1 MSVCIFVAVDC
12 PYNIT
17 FCFIVIS
24 LPYSMANKK
33 SRRIHLSQGV
43 KSAGLFVFS
52 EIVKYTRR
60 SRLVYTQATKTRG
73 IQRGA
78 PLWLWVSNRGEQHPC
93 WHTTLLAKYSVLYL
107 CFRLTPGRDW
117 LRYLL
122 CGQIA
127 VDKHFSAAVG
137 QADFVR
143 SRTKS
148 GFAHRAKSAWPE
160 KEAEVYKSSRPGAA
174 AESSSVRFPL
184 GFLTVLIDI
193 ILVLAPWAAKG
204 GVGPAAQKHLLA
216 MFA

>member
-73 IQRGA
+73 IQRGGL
-78 PLWLWVSNRGEQHPC
+78 PFG
-93 WHTTLLAKYSVLYL
+93 
-107 CFRLTPGRDW
+107 
-117 LRYLL
+117 
-122 CGQIA
+122 
-127 VDKHFSAAVG
+127 
-137 QADFVR
+137 
-143 SRTKS
+143 S
-148 GFAHRAKSAWPE
+148 GFPIGA
-160 KEAEVYKSSRPGAA
+160 SSTP
-174 AESSSVRFPL
+174 
-184 GFLTVLIDI
+184 
-193 ILVLAPWAAKG
+193 
-204 GVGPAAQKHLLA
+204 VGTRLCWQSIVCYT
-216 MFA
+216 FASG